1 MKTTMHHIIKNGLPI
16 CEEGPVI
23 IEGVEHYVKGG
34 FVSCSSSL
42 NHKAW
47 NITKKEKQCAQCA
60 ALNQTGQLKL
70 EL

>member
-1 MKTTMHHIIKNGLPI
+1 MLHIIKNGLPV

-42 NHKAW
+42 SHKAW
-47 NITKKEKQCAQCA
+47 SITKKESRCGICFKEPVQY
-60 ALNQTGQLKL
+60 KL

>member
-1 MKTTMHHIIKNGLPI
+1 MRTTIHHIIKNGLPV

-34 FVSCSSSL
+34 FVACSSSL

-47 NITKKEKQCAQCA
+47 NTTKKE
-60 ALNQTGQLKL
+60 QTCGKCFSVPVQLKL